1 MNINEL
7 FDKIQEGGLS
17 ENLSGE
23 LIVKGNCIIWTYD
36 LNKNSEEIEAPVD
49 EEGEEPEFS
58 FESSSPEELLLEAYT
73 EDLETIELFLDELN
87 EDCWTI
93 SEPEISETVISFKIF

>member
-17 ENLSGE
+17 ESINGE

-36 LNKNSEEIEAPVD
+36 LNKNSEKRPPPA
-49 EEGEEPEFS
+49 
-58 FESSSPEELLLEAYT
+58 T
-73 EDLETIELFLDELN
+73 
-87 EDCWTI
+87 
-93 SEPEISETVISFKIF
+93 